1 MAKVI
6 GLGGIFLNFEGDK
19 QQLQDWYE
27 TYLRLDMS
35 DYGSGFTSGDQLML
49 LSFKRNQGQALI
61 NFRVEGI
68 KELLN
73 DICNHGGKLLEKEET
88 PYGEFAIFMDPFG
101 NKIELW
107 EANVASYKQMVE
119 EELKAYQLKK

>member
-6 GLGGIFLNFEGDK
+6 GLGGVFLNFEGDK

-27 TYLRLDMS
+27 TYLQLDMS

-49 LSFKRNQGQALI
+49 LSFKRNLGQGLI

-73 DICNHGGKLLEKEET
+73 NICNHGGKLLEKEET

-107 EANVASYKQMVE
+107 EANVAAYKQMVE